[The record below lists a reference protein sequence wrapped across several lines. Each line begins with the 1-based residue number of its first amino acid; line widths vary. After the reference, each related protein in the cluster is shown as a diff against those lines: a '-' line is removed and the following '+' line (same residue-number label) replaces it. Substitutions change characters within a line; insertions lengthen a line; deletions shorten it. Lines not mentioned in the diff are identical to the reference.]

1 MKMCT
6 RSFVVRLVN
15 CVMVSFLVGCSTV
28 RDIYHVAG
36 QYQKQTA
43 QGMTIFND
51 KAFLA
56 NNTGICRIYDLK
68 KFSTISSF
76 QFASAHKSNHCNCL
90 DFGVEYPK
98 KDSFYPTLYISECS
112 GKGRCFVEDVNN
124 GHPVLLQTISFKKRV
139 TNWVVDRE
147 NSQLYAVAHLM
158 RANKQTDSM
167 AVYRFPLPAI
177 SEGNVDLSDKVE
189 EMFIIHVPYVY
200 QGATIHR
207 NKLYLPVGVNR
218 RNKAIKKDIRK
229 ILVVDLR
236 KKGIIRQID
245 ITDKVTNEPE
255 DVSIYRG
262 KLLLFCG
269 QNGGLRKIKY

>member
-1 MKMCT
+1 MFTK
-6 RSFVVRLVN
+6 SFVVRFVS
-15 CVMVSFLVGCSTV
+15 CVMVFLFADCSTV
-28 RDIYHVAG
+28 RDVYYVAG

-43 QGMTIFND
+43 QGMAIFND

-124 GHPVLLQTISFKKRV
+124 GHPVLLQTFKKRV

-189 EMFIIHVPYVY
+189 EVFIIHVPYVY

-218 RNKAIKKDIRK
+218 GNKAINKDIRK
-229 ILVVDLR
+229 LLVVDLR
-236 KKGIIRQID
+236 KQEIIHQID
-245 ITDKVTNEPE
+245 ITDKATNEPE
-255 DVSIYRG
+255 DVSIYQG

>member
-1 MKMCT
+1 M
-6 RSFVVRLVN
+6 RLVN